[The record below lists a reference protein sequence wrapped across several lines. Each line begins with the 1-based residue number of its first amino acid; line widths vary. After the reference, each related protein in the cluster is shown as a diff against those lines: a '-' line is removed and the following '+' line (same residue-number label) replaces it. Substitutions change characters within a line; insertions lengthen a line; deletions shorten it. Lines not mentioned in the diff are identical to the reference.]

1 MSSIIDF
8 FNGLKEEWID
18 MKDSKI
24 GKISI
29 VSTISTYLL
38 LLISIVWGIISIIM
52 FYTKNG
58 FHLKL
63 SSSISSIYFNDI
75 MKYLYIFLAIIS
87 IITIFILFFKKS
99 SKKSKILFFA
109 SIVGIF
115 ISIFLM
121 ILFSIKEN
129 KNLTLL
135 FAFVFLIFCILPMIV
150 IYKTNISQ
158 IKTLVINS
166 IIYYLLVPLILLL
179 LSNFIPLIIGIVVIG
194 IMFSIL
200 SFSSGSG
207 GVEISNNNTSRNDP
221 KKNIEKSQLKSN
233 KKIIEVPSDMK
244 LYREKGTFTPD
255 YIVQDNGL
263 SSMKICTQ
271 EEFDKGKV
279 IIIQDKNE
287 IKYVGYRKK

>member
-1 MSSIIDF
+1 MNYIKENLLEMKESFKNFKDNKINNIAILSSSLILLMSLIW
-8 FNGLKEEWID
+8 G
-18 MKDSKI
+18 
-24 GKISI
+24 
-29 VSTISTYLL
+29 
-38 LLISIVWGIISIIM
+38 LISIIL
-52 FYTKNG
+52 FYIKNG
-58 FHLKL
+58 FHLKF
-63 SSSISSIYFNDI
+63 SSTIFSIYYNDI
-75 MKYLYIFLAIIS
+75 MKYIFIFLCVLSVIM
-87 IITIFILFFKKS
+87 ILILYFKES

-166 IIYYLLVPLILLL
+166 IIYYLLVPIILLL

-194 IMFSIL
+194 IMFSML
-200 SFSSGSG
+200 SFSSSSGS
-207 GVEISNNNTSRNDP
+207 VEISNNNTSRNNP
-221 KKNIEKSQLKSN
+221 KKNIEKPQVKSN
-233 KKIIEVPSDMK
+233 KKMIEVPSGMN

-263 SSMKICTQ
+263 ASHKICTQ

-279 IIIQDKNE
+279 VIVQNKAE
-287 IKYVGYRKK
+287 IRYVGYRKK